1 MSGNSALA
9 AAKRRR
15 AVNVDTTT
23 NTTLNKPQNINRT
36 SNIKAKDFKGAN
48 NASYQSSLSHNS
60 VNNVRNS
67 EINYDDLPE
76 YAKYFMIP
84 NIPSDIQINH
94 LQLLTLHH
102 TSINKIA
109 VGLSTIINNMTETIS
124 QIASNSDNLNDRL
137 SVLEQSSGST
147 KSSGVPD
154 NIKKDITLL
163 QSASFKNQQDIE
175 ACSSVFN
182 LFKSEIA
189 EKLMSISD
197 NINNNVNDADA
208 DDDADDGAD
217 DDADVDDADNAD
229 VESVDDCAITNANMN
244 DANV

>member
-15 AVNVDTTT
+15 AVNVDT
-23 NTTLNKPQNINRT
+23 NINNNNNNNNLNKPQNANRQ
-36 SNIKAKDFKGAN
+36 SNIKTKDSKNTN
-48 NASYQSSLSHNS
+48 NAQYHSSSHNNINNIGNVE
-60 VNNVRNS
+60 VNY
-67 EINYDDLPE
+67 EDLPE

-84 NIPSDIQINH
+84 NIPSDVQINH

-102 TSINKIA
+102 TAFNKLA
-109 VGLSTIINNMTETIS
+109 LGLSTVINNMTETIS
-124 QIASNSDNLNDRL
+124 QIASNCDNLNDRL
-137 SVLEQSSGST
+137 NVLEQSSGSS
-147 KSSGVPD
+147 KSSSVPD

-182 LFKSEIA
+182 LFKSEMA

-197 NINNNVNDADA
+197 NINNNVNDVDV
-208 DDDADDGAD
+208 
-217 DDADVDDADNAD
+217 DVDDDSVLDANANAD
-229 VESVDDCAITNANMN
+229 DNVDSNADDNVDADITN
-244 DANV
+244 